1 MTWGDQM
8 RRAILLPSW
17 THTHNKHAKPLKQT
31 SASANSVMADFYKE
45 RFTCNPAGA
54 DFRKLNRTWFVKSQF
69 LDWGLTLLAEQY
81 VPVTVC
87 CWNMLP
93 YWVNVRN
100 AASMLVRYSLC
111 LSNHYNTW
119 HETLSNWQ
127 LKYTPSKL

>member
-1 MTWGDQM
+1 M

-31 SASANSVMADFYKE
+31 SVSYLSVLIPRWQIFTRE

-54 DFRKLNRTWFVKSQF
+54 GFRKLNRTWFVKSRF
-69 LDWGLTLLAEQY
+69 LDWGLTLLAKQY

-100 AASMLVRYSLC
+100 AASMLVRCSLC
-111 LSNHYNTW
+111 LLNHYNTW
-119 HETLSNWQ
+119 HESLSNRQ